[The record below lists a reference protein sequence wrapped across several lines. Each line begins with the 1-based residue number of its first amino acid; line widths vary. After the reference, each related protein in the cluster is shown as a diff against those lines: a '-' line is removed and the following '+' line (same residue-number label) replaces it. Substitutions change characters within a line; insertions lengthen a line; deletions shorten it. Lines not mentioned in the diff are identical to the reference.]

1 MVPDRKESSAPLP
14 SVLGPLQS
22 IALNRSKSCA
32 LRSATFESRR
42 DKGMKHLGVLTG
54 IVCMGILAACSSSP
68 EDQAAKAKERSYK
81 AQEQAVQE
89 RLRLVEQYTKC
100 VKNAA
105 SDAQKV
111 ELCDSYLQAAQALR

>member
-1 MVPDRKESSAPLP
+1 
-14 SVLGPLQS
+14 
-22 IALNRSKSCA
+22 
-32 LRSATFESRR
+32 
-42 DKGMKHLGVLTG
+42 MKHLGVLTG